1 MLAEANRFI
10 LHSRVLHVR
19 GASLG
24 TAYHGVLDKGSP
36 ARPDLQCRTRQ
47 PTVNG
52 KDTKMRT
59 LIPLAAVVI
68 LTILIVGR
76 NLLRRARA
84 SNSEDP
90 GNQSK
95 LAGVLIGLFG
105 P

>member
-1 MLAEANRFI
+1 
-10 LHSRVLHVR
+10 
-19 GASLG
+19 
-24 TAYHGVLDKGSP
+24 
-36 ARPDLQCRTRQ
+36 
-47 PTVNG
+47 
-52 KDTKMRT
+52 MRT

-68 LTILIVGR
+68 LTGFIVGR

-90 GNQSK
+90 ENQSK